1 MQSGGG
7 ISGWIRGNSMALCF
21 YLYAFFVAP
30 SLARSLKSV
39 LADPQPILWLGL
51 LILVVLLLEP
61 FALHRKILFVR
72 RRASDER
79 REPQGSMLGIF
90 SLAVIGHFMVTIFL
104 GLLMLDC
111 WGKIGT
117 GTETGSPW
125 LAWTLVLLITKE
137 FAALFTMGGKR
148 VAREPPGHL
157 QERVSDL
164 VLLAFS
170 CVAYTVWWEALVDL
184 EEIAAL
190 SAGIRL
196 ALLPFLGLLFLL
208 VYLPLRLPFL
218 MEEQYLQPVR
228 GRKLRLG
235 IELAIGLILGLYPIF
250 A

>member
-7 ISGWIRGNSMALCF
+7 ISGWIRGNSMTLGF
-21 YLYAFFVAP
+21 YLYALFIAP
-30 SLARSLKSV
+30 SLAQALKSA

-51 LILVVLLLEP
+51 LILLVLCLEP
-61 FALHRKILFVR
+61 LALHRKILFVR

-90 SLAVIGHFMVTIFL
+90 SLAVIGHFMVTMFL

-117 GTETGSPW
+117 DTETLSPW
-125 LAWTLVLLITKE
+125 LAWTLVLLILKE
-137 FAALFTMGGKR
+137 FVVLFTTGGKS

-157 QERVSDL
+157 QEWASDL

-184 EEIAAL
+184 EEIATL
-190 SAGIRL
+190 GTGTKL
-196 ALLPFLGLLFLL
+196 VLLPFLGLLFLL
-208 VYLPLRLPFL
+208 VYLPLRLPSL
-218 MEEQYLQPVR
+218 LEEHYLQPAR

-235 IELAIGLILGLYPIF
+235 MEIAIGLILGLYPLF